1 MRALVCIAGREWEPV
16 VRGAARYLTEG
27 EAILAHVVD
36 ERGLTT
42 GYDLATR
49 GLLGRR
55 THRPQEEMAT
65 VSEIAARDLLADA
78 EALLKQLCP
87 SVVSNPLVLRGM
99 PNEELIRAARDH
111 GVETIFVGR
120 AAPGAGQAIIKVSG
134 VVRGWKRNHHGD
146 LDALY
151 LSDGTEVRFPPHR
164 APEILALAGE
174 GVMIEAQGERRG
186 RNLHAHRITDTASGV
201 SVEAHKPPGGGPRK
215 QHLGH
220 TARFIVDHAPCDVVA
235 LWLHAS

>member
-1 MRALVCIAGREWEPV
+1 MRALVCIPVQEWETV

-36 ERGLTT
+36 ERGLT

-55 THRPQEEMAT
+55 ARHPQEEMAT
-65 VSEIAARDLLADA
+65 VSEIATRDLLADA
-78 EALLKQLCP
+78 ESLLEQLCP
-87 SVVSNPLVLRGM
+87 NLAASPLVLRGM

-111 GVETIFVGR
+111 RAETIFVGR
-120 AAPGAGQAIIKVSG
+120 GTPGAGQAVKVSG

-164 APEILALAGE
+164 APEILTVAGE

-186 RNLHAHRITDTASGV
+186 RHLHAHRITDTASGA